1 MASKQCHIMVFPWLA
16 FRHTISFLEL
26 SKKLAEKGIRI
37 SFISTPR
44 NIQRLPSIPPNL
56 AGNIKF
62 VQLPLPSVHGLPKN
76 CEASVDLQQGKIQY
90 LKKACDMLLAPF
102 EKLVHKDPPDLILF
116 DFIQCWVPET
126 AAKFGV
132 PSVFYS
138 AYSSSTLCFLG
149 QPDELKFFQKRTKIE
164 DFTVPPKWLPFP
176 SMVSQRPDQAA
187 QMFRKLKFPDISG
200 MSSGQRWAAI
210 LEGCDYVAVRSCT
223 EFEGAFLGC
232 LEELYQK
239 PILPVGLLPPSP
251 VKNIDSHI
259 DPNWCS
265 TFHWLDKQGPKSVVC
280 VGFGSEYKMPIEQV
294 HELAYGVELSELPL
308 IWILR
313 KPEGVSSSELL
324 PDGFL
329 ARISNGGKVCLDWAP
344 QLEILAHPAIG
355 DCLCHS
361 GWGSINESIGFGHA

>member
-62 VQLPLPSVHGLPKN
+62 VQLPLPSVHGLPEN
-76 CEASVDLQQGKIQY
+76 CEASIDLQQGKIQY

-187 QMFRKLKFPDISG
+187 QMFRKL
-200 MSSGQRWAAI
+200 
-210 LEGCDYVAVRSCT
+210 
-223 EFEGAFLGC
+223 
-232 LEELYQK
+232 
-239 PILPVGLLPPSP
+239 
-251 VKNIDSHI
+251 
-259 DPNWCS
+259 
-265 TFHWLDKQGPKSVVC
+265 
-280 VGFGSEYKMPIEQV
+280 
-294 HELAYGVELSELPL
+294 
-308 IWILR
+308 
-313 KPEGVSSSELL
+313 VS
-324 PDGFL
+324 
-329 ARISNGGKVCLDWAP
+329 
-344 QLEILAHPAIG
+344 
-355 DCLCHS
+355 
-361 GWGSINESIGFGHA
+361 